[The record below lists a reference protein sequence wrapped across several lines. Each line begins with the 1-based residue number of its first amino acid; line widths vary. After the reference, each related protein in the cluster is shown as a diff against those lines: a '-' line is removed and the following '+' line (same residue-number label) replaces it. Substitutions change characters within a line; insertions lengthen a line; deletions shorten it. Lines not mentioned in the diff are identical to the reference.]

1 MNTSA
6 AAQVRYIYPSRVL
19 ASKATGTPYPVTPLD
34 SEAVPAAAPVGTGFY
49 DKLTERVP
57 NGTTVV
63 ETTNGSDYPPLTQS
77 TVVGTVT
84 VVTTSVT
91 LTCKA
96 GRSVYFY
103 VVSDLVTVTE

>member
-1 MNTSA
+1 M
-6 AAQVRYIYPSRVL
+6 L
-19 ASKATGTPYPVTPLD
+19 ASKATAVPNPVTPLEA
-34 SEAVPAAAPVGTGFY
+34 EAVPVAAPVATGFA

-63 ETTNGSDYPPLTQS
+63 ETTTGSDYPPLTHS
-77 TVVGTVT
+77 TVLGTETEVT
-84 VVTTSVT
+84 ASVT

-103 VVSDLVTVTE
+103 VVSDLVT